1 MNVNSKLMSWLGYF
15 LLIGGMGIVTLAM
28 GWITGYHGLGTL
40 LSVALIPLFLAGLLS
55 VFIVSIQN
63 NRSNLELQSMLD
75 LRTAQLQDANATIK
89 RMSTKDRLTGLYNR
103 RGFRDLLKREILRSQ
118 RLDKPLVV
126 MAIQFTFGP
135 NIDTAKQTS
144 MMSVFGKN
152 IARWIRGTDVSAR
165 IGDETMGFMLLDTDL
180 EGARIFYDRICE
192 QLANSEFQFPPF
204 RAAVVLHPEHGDRP
218 DSMIELA
225 LLTVE
230 TGPVSTLVV
239 ANPANAV
246 VNTAE
251 PETMA

>member
-1 MNVNSKLMSWLGYF
+1 MHSKLVSWLGYF
-15 LLIGGMGIVTLAM
+15 LLIGGMGVVTLAM

-55 VFIVSIQN
+55 LFIVSIN
-63 NRSNLELQSMLD
+63 HPRPNREMESLLA

-103 RGFRDLLKREILRSQ
+103 RGFRDLLKREILRS
-118 RLDKPLVV
+118 RRIDKPLVV
-126 MAIQFTFGP
+126 MAVKFTFGP
-135 NIDTAKQTS
+135 NMDTARQTS

-152 IARWIRGTDVSAR
+152 LARWIRGTDVSAR
-165 IGDETMGFMLLDTDL
+165 IGEDTMAFLLLDTDL

-204 RAAVVLHPEHGDRP
+204 RSAVVLHPEHGGSSDAL
-218 DSMIELA
+218 IELA
-225 LLTVE
+225 LSTVE
-230 TGPVSTLVV
+230 TAPHDELVV
-239 ANPANAV
+239 AAAGATAP
-246 VNTAE
+246 NTAE